1 MTKTIRKMALVG
13 VLGVMMSSCASLF
26 NFNTVADN
34 AARIQPG
41 MTKDEVTDVMG
52 RTPNFCRFSDGRDEW
67 EYRTLLNNDDYDV
80 VVIDFYNGRVTSMD
94 SFREVHPKFPHPS
107 HDSEK
112 K

>member
-1 MTKTIRKMALVG
+1 MMKTIRKMALVG
-13 VLGVMMSSCASLF
+13 VLGVMLSSCASLF

-52 RTPNFCRFSDGRDEW
+52 RTPNFRRFSDGRDEW

-94 SFREVHPKFPHPS
+94 SFREVRHHYPQPN
-107 HDSEK
+107 DEK